1 MRFSTDEIRDLLRA
15 WFLLSIAFA
24 ILFTGFSFDIRFLIA
39 VIISAFTAG
48 IGFLL
53 HELAHKY
60 VAQKYGCHAEFHA
73 FDQMLWIAVF
83 LSFFGFI
90 FAAPGAVFISGRI
103 TPRKNGHISIAG
115 PLTNVI
121 IGLIFLILFALI
133 NAPLI
138 KSIAGMGMH
147 INFLLA
153 AFNMIPFFGLDGAKV
168 LHWNRTIYTITLVST
183 ILLYLGAGPIMALFN

>member
-1 MRFSTDEIRDLLRA
+1 MRFSQREILDLTRA
-15 WFLLSIAFA
+15 WLLLSIAFA
-24 ILFTGFSFDIRFLIA
+24 ILFTGFSLDARFLVA
-39 VIISAFTAG
+39 VVVSGFTAG

-60 VAQKYGCHAEFHA
+60 VAQKYNCHAEFHA

-90 FAAPGAVFISGRI
+90 FAAPGAVFIQGRI

-121 IGLIFLILFALI
+121 IGIV
-133 NAPLI
+133 
-138 KSIAGMGMH
+138 
-147 INFLLA
+147 
-153 AFNMIPFFGLDGAKV
+153 FF
-168 LHWNRTIYTITLVST
+168 I
-183 ILLYLGAGPIMALFN
+183 